1 MNEFWI
7 SHCDATLEYYGP
19 QLEKLMKDLILLS
32 AIANLSREIEESA
45 NAHVKLSEHYDP
57 AIWQKSVM
65 HYKLSVKPAE
75 EGASLNEDLNEFDE
89 EDDVMRDQEG
99 HDRDVQLSLDE
110 LDSRPSMEKPTG
122 NGELQS
128 SSKLKLYRLLD
139 SWEEPNNVE
148 DTKVRKTVEYATI
161 NQPFLTKWHL

>member
-1 MNEFWI
+1 
-7 SHCDATLEYYGP
+7 
-19 QLEKLMKDLILLS
+19 MKDLILMS

-65 HYKLSVKPAE
+65 HYKLSMKPAE
-75 EGASLNEDLNEFDE
+75 EVAALNEDLNEFDE

-99 HDRDVQLSLDE
+99 NDRDVQLSLNE
-110 LDSRPSMEKPTG
+110 LDSRPSIESPSG

-128 SSKLKLYRLLD
+128 SSKLKLCRLLD

-148 DTKVRKTVEYATI
+148 DTKVKKTVENATI
-161 NQPFLTKWHL
+161 KSTFLKKMPLSYTASLLLFPFFIGSR